1 MNKVININFQG
12 RILPIEE
19 MAYETLKQYI
29 ESLRVY
35 FANEEGRDE
44 IINDI
49 ECRIAELC
57 EDRLKKGTVC
67 IAVGDI
73 DLIIA
78 SIGRPAD
85 FEAQDGFEASTS
97 QSKQSANQNNDQN
110 NDRNNYQN
118 TSGSNYSNFDSSNN
132 RPKRLYRDEQNKV
145 LGGVCSGIANYFG
158 IEPLIVRI
166 LWFFLIGV
174 NILGYLIL
182 WIAVPS
188 TSIKEVG
195 GVRKRLFRDIDNKV
209 IGGVAAGLSKY
220 FGIQVWIVRILFLIP
235 FIRFVVNFRHMHLF
249 QFWDA
254 PDFPNF
260 LDITFS
266 PGAVFVY
273 IVLWLVLPEAKTS
286 ADKLEMVGEKVDL
299 NSIKNT
305 IQNDMEG
312 FSKRAQSWGSDL
324 YNRNKGTNHSNQEN
338 ASNNEGT
345 ATITNNENAN
355 KSSENQRSSEKRKG
369 LLYYIGRIIT
379 ICIKGFVYFILA
391 IVGISLLA
399 ALFGIGAAATAL
411 LPLKNFLI
419 EEGAQTWSV
428 IGAIL
433 LFVWVPII
441 GIVTAVIRKIAGL
454 KKANVWV
461 RSSFWALWIVGWVM
475 LFYFGSS
482 LGNSFSRHN
491 IPVEQSIALTNPK
504 IDYVEITAAPKMK
517 YYENHWFQIEPF
529 QGFADEDTVYVRNL
543 RIRIVQSKTDS
554 FEVKIVK
561 LSNGKTV
568 QNANDL
574 AGKINFELKQEDSLL
589 YLDKGIGINKIDKF
603 RNQHIIMTVAVP
615 IGKRIKITNKG
626 WSQTN
631 VNINGRGIRTGTID
645 RISSDENWY
654 DEWNEPWDNES
665 YQFEKGVEYKMT
677 KEGLISLSPS
687 DADEDRSDDI
697 KKMDDENIDKEI
709 QLQKLKEEREAIKK
723 DIKKLKEEELQK
735 EKTKVV
741 KVNEFKKDD
750 IGNSNLGKMNQI
762 GKAAGKLSDLQWV
775 LDRFTH

>member
-29 ESLRVY
+29 ESLRSY

-97 QSKQSANQNNDQN
+97 QSQQNNH
-110 NDRNNYQN
+110 QN
-118 TSGSNYSNFDSSNN
+118 TSGNNNSNFYRDGN

-145 LGGVCSGIANYFG
+145 LGGVCSGIANYFV
-158 IEPLIVRI
+158 IEPWIVRI
-166 LWFFLIGV
+166 LWLFLIGLNV
-174 NILGYLIL
+174 LAYIIL

-188 TSIKEVG
+188 TSVKVVG

-235 FIRFVVNFRHMHLF
+235 FIRFVVNFKHMHLF

-266 PGAVFVY
+266 PGAVFIY

-324 YNRNKGTNHSNQEN
+324 YNRNKGTNNSNEANQ
-338 ASNNEGT
+338 SNNEGT
-345 ATITNNENAN
+345 GTTNNQDAY
-355 KSSENQRSSEKRKG
+355 SSTEKRKG

-379 ICIKGFVYFILA
+379 LCIKGFVYFILA

-411 LPLKNFLI
+411 LPLKKFLI
-419 EEGAQTWSV
+419 EDGAQTWSV

-441 GIVTAVIRKIAGL
+441 GIVTAVIRKIAGF

-491 IPVEQSIALTNPK
+491 LPTEQNIALSNPT

-517 YYENHWFQIEPF
+517 YYENHWYQFEDF
-529 QGFADEDTVYVRNL
+529 QGFSDEDTVYVRNL
-543 RIRIVQSKTDS
+543 RIRIVQSLNDS
-554 FEVKIVK
+554 FQVKIVK

-568 QNANDL
+568 QNANEL
-574 AGKINFELKQEDSLL
+574 ANKINFELTQQDSML

-603 RNQHIIMTVAVP
+603 RNQHIIMTIAVP

-631 VNINGRGIRTGTID
+631 ININGRGIRTGTID
-645 RISSDENWY
+645 RITNDENWY

-665 YQFEKGVEYKMT
+665 YPFEKGIEYKMT
-677 KEGLISLSPS
+677 KTGLENLSPM
-687 DADEDRSDDI
+687 DADDRSDDS
-697 KKMDDENIDKEI
+697 KKMDDEKLDKEI
-709 QLQKLKEEREAIKK
+709 QLQKLKEEREAIKN

-735 EKTKVV
+735 EKTRVV
-741 KVNEFKKDD
+741 KVNDIKKED
-750 IGNSNLGKMNQI
+750 IGNSNLDKMNKV

>member
-19 MAYETLKQYI
+19 QAYEILKQYI

-67 IAVGDI
+67 IAASDI
-73 DLIIA
+73 DLIIT

-97 QSKQSANQNNDQN
+97 QTHQNT
-110 NDRNNYQN
+110 NNYQS
-118 TSGSNYSNFDSSNN
+118 TSGNAHSNFESNNN

-145 LGGVCSGIANYFG
+145 LGGVCSGIANYFV
-158 IEPLIVRI
+158 IEPWIVRI
-166 LWFFLIGV
+166 LWFFLIGI
-174 NILGYLIL
+174 NILAYLIL

-188 TSIKEVG
+188 TSVKVVG

-324 YNRNKGTNHSNQEN
+324 YNRNKGKADSNNQDAATTSNN
-338 ASNNEGT
+338 ASSNYST
-345 ATITNNENAN
+345 
-355 KSSENQRSSEKRKG
+355 EKRKG

-379 ICIKGFVYFILA
+379 LCIKGFVYFILA
-391 IVGISLLA
+391 IVGVSLLA
-399 ALFGIGAAATAL
+399 ALFGIGVAATAL
-411 LPLKNFLI
+411 LPLKNFILDD
-419 EEGAQTWSV
+419 GAQTWSV

-433 LFVWVPII
+433 LFVWVPIL

-461 RSSFWALWIVGWVM
+461 RSSF
-475 LFYFGSS
+475 
-482 LGNSFSRHN
+482 
-491 IPVEQSIALTNPK
+491 
-504 IDYVEITAAPKMK
+504 
-517 YYENHWFQIEPF
+517 
-529 QGFADEDTVYVRNL
+529 
-543 RIRIVQSKTDS
+543 
-554 FEVKIVK
+554 
-561 LSNGKTV
+561 
-568 QNANDL
+568 
-574 AGKINFELKQEDSLL
+574 
-589 YLDKGIGINKIDKF
+589 
-603 RNQHIIMTVAVP
+603 
-615 IGKRIKITNKG
+615 
-626 WSQTN
+626 
-631 VNINGRGIRTGTID
+631 
-645 RISSDENWY
+645 
-654 DEWNEPWDNES
+654 
-665 YQFEKGVEYKMT
+665 
-677 KEGLISLSPS
+677 
-687 DADEDRSDDI
+687 
-697 KKMDDENIDKEI
+697 
-709 QLQKLKEEREAIKK
+709 
-723 DIKKLKEEELQK
+723 
-735 EKTKVV
+735 
-741 KVNEFKKDD
+741 
-750 IGNSNLGKMNQI
+750 
-762 GKAAGKLSDLQWV
+762 
-775 LDRFTH
+775 

>member
-19 MAYETLKQYI
+19 LAYEILKQYI
-29 ESLRVY
+29 ESLRIY

-67 IAVGDI
+67 IATQDMN
-73 DLIIA
+73 LIIA

-85 FEAQDGFEASTS
+85 FEAQDGFEQST
-97 QSKQSANQNNDQN
+97 A
-110 NDRNNYQN
+110 
-118 TSGSNYSNFDSSNN
+118 SSNN
-132 RPKRLYRDEQNKV
+132 INNANDSRQQNANDAKGFNDGNHQKRLYRDEKNKV
-145 LGGVCSGIANYFG
+145 LGGVCSGIANYFN
-158 IEPLIVRI
+158 IDPLVVRI
-166 LWFFLIGV
+166 LWIFLIGINV
-174 NILGYLIL
+174 LGYLIL

-188 TSIKEVG
+188 TSVKEVG

-235 FIRFVVNFRHMHLF
+235 FIRFVVNFRHLHLW
-249 QFWDA
+249 QFWDS
-254 PDFPNF
+254 PDFPNL

-286 ADKLEMVGEKVDL
+286 ADKLEMVGEKVDI

-312 FSKRAQSWGSDL
+312 FSKRAQAWGSDI
-324 YNRNKGTNHSNQEN
+324 YNRNKSNTDATNQSAQTTSNY
-338 ASNNEGT
+338 AST
-345 ATITNNENAN
+345 STST
-355 KSSENQRSSEKRKG
+355 EKRKG
-369 LLYYIGRIIT
+369 FIYYIGRIIT
-379 ICIKGFVYFILA
+379 LCIKGFVYFILA

-411 LPLKNFLI
+411 LPLKRFLL

-433 LFVWVPII
+433 LFIWVPII
-441 GIVTAVIRKIAGL
+441 GIVTAVIRKIAGF
-454 KKANVWV
+454 KKANIWV
-461 RSSFWALWIVGWVM
+461 RSSFWALWIVGWGM

-491 IPVEQSIALTNPK
+491 VPVEQSVALKNPT
-504 IDYVEITAAPKMK
+504 IDFLEITAVPKMK
-517 YYENHWFQIEPF
+517 YYENHWFEITPF
-529 QGFADEDTVYVRNL
+529 EGYYDADTVFVRNL
-543 RIRIVQSKTDS
+543 RIRIVPSKTDS
-554 FEVKIVK
+554 FQVKVVK
-561 LSNGKTV
+561 LSNGKTI
-568 QNANDL
+568 QNANEL
-574 AGKINFELKQEDSLL
+574 ASKINFDITQQDSLL

-603 RNQHIIMTVAVP
+603 RNQHVIMTIAVP
-615 IGKRIKITNKG
+615 IGKRIKVANKG

-631 VNINGRGIRTGTID
+631 VNINGRGMRMGTID
-645 RISSDENWY
+645 RISSDNNWY

-665 YQFEKGVEYKMT
+665 YQFERGVEYKMT
-677 KEGLISLSPS
+677 STGLEKIKRAS
-687 DADEDRSDDI
+687 DVYNTEPDDQIDSDHPN
-697 KKMDDENIDKEI
+697 E
-709 QLQKLKEEREAIKK
+709 LQKELQELKEERLKLQKEAEKAAKKTGDISLDEPNAIKK
-723 DIKKLKEEELQK
+723 
-735 EKTKVV
+735 
-741 KVNEFKKDD
+741 VN
-750 IGNSNLGKMNQI
+750 
-762 GKAAGKLSDLQWV
+762 KAASKFSDLHWV
-775 LDRFTH
+775 LDRFNY

>member
-19 MAYETLKQYI
+19 QAYEILKQYI
-29 ESLRVY
+29 ESLRIY

-67 IAVGDI
+67 IAASDI
-73 DLIIA
+73 DLIIT

-85 FEAQDGFEASTS
+85 FEAQDGFEQSTTATAHNS
-97 QSKQSANQNNDQN
+97 NDGRQQNT
-110 NDRNNYQN
+110 YQN
-118 TSGSNYSNFDSSNN
+118 TSGNNNSNFYRDGN

-145 LGGVCSGIANYFG
+145 LGGVCSGIANYFV
-158 IEPLIVRI
+158 IEPWIVRI
-166 LWFFLIGV
+166 LWFFLIGI
-174 NILGYLIL
+174 NILAYLIL

-195 GVRKRLFRDIDNKV
+195 GVRKKLFRDIDKKI

-235 FIRFVVNFRHMHLF
+235 FIRFVANFRHMHLF

-324 YNRNKGTNHSNQEN
+324 YNRNKGTNNSNEEN
-338 ASNNEGT
+338 ASNQST
-345 ATITNNENAN
+345 ENH
-355 KSSENQRSSEKRKG
+355 RSTEKRKG

-379 ICIKGFVYFILA
+379 LSIKVFVYFILA

-399 ALFGIGAAATAL
+399 ALFGIGVAATAL
-411 LPLKNFLI
+411 LPLKNFILDD
-419 EEGAQTWSV
+419 GAQTWSV

-441 GIVTAVIRKIAGL
+441 GIVTAVIRKFAGF
-454 KKANVWV
+454 KKANVYV
-461 RSSFWALWIVGWVM
+461 RSSFWALWIVGWVV

-491 IPVEQSIALTNPK
+491 APAEQSIALTNPT
-504 IDYVEITAAPKMK
+504 INYVEITAAPKMK
-517 YYENHWFQIEPF
+517 YYENNWFQFEPF

-568 QNANDL
+568 QNANEL
-574 AGKINFELKQEDSLL
+574 ANKINFELTQQDSLV
-589 YLDKGIGINKIDKF
+589 YLDRGIGINKKDKF
-603 RNQHIIMTVAVP
+603 RNQHIIMTIAVP

-631 VNINGRGIRTGTID
+631 VNINGRGMRTGIID

-665 YQFEKGVEYKMT
+665 YPFEKGIEYKMT
-677 KEGLISLSPS
+677 KTGLESLSPM
-687 DADEDRSDDI
+687 DTNDRSDDSN
-697 KKMDDENIDKEI
+697 KMDDENLDKEI
-709 QLQKLKEEREAIKK
+709 QLQKLKEEREAIKN

-735 EKTKVV
+735 DKTRVV
-741 KVNEFKKDD
+741 KVNDLKKDD
-750 IGNSNLGKMNQI
+750 IGSSNIEKMNKI

>member
-12 RILPIEE
+12 RILPIEDL
-19 MAYETLKQYI
+19 AYETLKQYI
-29 ESLRVY
+29 ESLRSY

-57 EDRLKKGTVC
+57 EDLLKKGIVC
-67 IAVGDI
+67 IAVVDI

-85 FEAQDGFEASTS
+85 FEAQDGFEQSTASGT
-97 QSKQSANQNNDQN
+97 NNTKESRQ
-110 NDRNNYQN
+110 QN
-118 TSGSNYSNFDSSNN
+118 TNNTSAPINGS
-132 RPKRLYRDEQNKV
+132 RQKRLYRDEQNKV
-145 LGGVCSGIANYFG
+145 LGGVCSGIANYFN
-158 IEPLIVRI
+158 IDPLVVRI

-188 TSIKEVG
+188 SSVKEVG
-195 GVRKRLFRDIDNKV
+195 GVRKRLFRDLDNKI
-209 IGGVAAGLSKY
+209 IGGVAGGLSKY
-220 FGIQVWIVRILFLIP
+220 FGIQVWIIRILFLIP
-235 FIRFVVNFRHMHLF
+235 FIRFVLNYRDMQLF

-312 FSKRAQSWGSDL
+312 FTKRAQSWGSEL
-324 YNRNKGTNHSNQEN
+324 YHKKNRNVVANNEAAQTEIKEE
-338 ASNNEGT
+338 ASNRSK
-345 ATITNNENAN
+345 EN
-355 KSSENQRSSEKRKG
+355 KKG
-369 LLYYIGRIIT
+369 IIYYLGRIIT
-379 ICIKGFVYFILA
+379 LCIKGIVYFILA
-391 IVGISLLA
+391 IVGISLVA

-411 LPLKNFLI
+411 LPLRKFLL
-419 EEGAQTWSV
+419 EDGAQTWSV

-441 GIVTAVIRKIAGL
+441 GIVTAIIRKIAGF
-454 KKANVWV
+454 KKANIWV

-491 IPVEQSIALTNPK
+491 VPIEQSIILTNPK
-504 IDYVEITAAPKMK
+504 IDFLEITATPKMK
-517 YYENHWFQIEPF
+517 YYENHWFEITPF
-529 QGFADEDTVYVRNL
+529 EGYYDDDTVFVRNL
-543 RIRIVQSKTDS
+543 RIRIVPSKTDS
-554 FEVKIVK
+554 FQVKVVK
-561 LSNGKTV
+561 LSNGETI
-568 QNANDL
+568 QHANEL
-574 AGKINFELKQEDSLL
+574 ANKINFNLTQQDSLV

-603 RNQHIIMTVAVP
+603 RNQHVIMTIAVP
-615 IGKRIKITNKG
+615 IGKRIKVSNKG
-626 WSQTN
+626 WTQTN
-631 VNINGRGIRTGTID
+631 LNINGRGIRMGTID
-645 RISSDENWY
+645 RIASDEDWY

-665 YQFEKGVEYKMT
+665 YQFERGVEYKMT
-677 KEGLISLSPS
+677 STGLEKIKRAS
-687 DADEDRSDDI
+687 DEDIDQP
-697 KKMDDENIDKEI
+697 ENLIDTENPTEMQKE
-709 QLQKLKEEREAIKK
+709 LQELKQERLKLQNEREKAAKK
-723 DIKKLKEEELQK
+723 TGNIILEDPNA
-735 EKTKVV
+735 TN
-741 KVNEFKKDD
+741 KVN
-750 IGNSNLGKMNQI
+750 
-762 GKAAGKLSDLQWV
+762 KAASKFADLHWV
-775 LDRFTH
+775 LDRFTY

>member
-19 MAYETLKQYI
+19 IAYETLKQYI
-29 ESLRVY
+29 ESLRSY
-35 FANEEGRDE
+35 FTNEEGRDE

-85 FEAQDGFEASTS
+85 FEAQDGFEASSS
-97 QSKQSANQNNDQN
+97 QAHQSAHQNNDQN
-110 NDRNNYQN
+110 
-118 TSGSNYSNFDSSNN
+118 TSNQSYSNFESTDHRS
-132 RPKRLYRDEQNKV
+132 RRLYRDEHNKV

-158 IEPLIVRI
+158 IEPLAVRI

-174 NILGYLIL
+174 NVLGYLIL

-188 TSIKEVG
+188 TSVKVVG
-195 GVRKRLFRDIDNKV
+195 GVRKRLFRDIDNKL

-235 FIRFVVNFRHMHLF
+235 FIRFVVNFRHMHLW

-254 PDFPNF
+254 PDFPNL

-324 YNRNKGTNHSNQEN
+324 YNRNKGNTV
-338 ASNNEGT
+338 SNNET
-345 ATITNNENAN
+345 API
-355 KSSENQRSSEKRKG
+355 EKRKG
-369 LLYYIGRIIT
+369 FIYFIGRIIT
-379 ICIKGFVYFILA
+379 LCIKGFVYFILA
-391 IVGISLLA
+391 IVGVSLLA
-399 ALFGIGAAATAL
+399 ALFGIGVAATAL
-411 LPLKNFLI
+411 LPLKNFLL
-419 EEGAQTWSV
+419 EEGAQNWSV

-433 LFVWVPII
+433 LFIWVPII
-441 GIVTAVIRKIAGL
+441 GIVAAIIRKIAGF
-454 KKANVWV
+454 KKANIWV

-482 LGNSFSRHN
+482 LGSSFSRHN
-491 IPVEQSIALTNPK
+491 VPAEQTIALTNPK
-504 IDYVEITAAPKMK
+504 IDYLEITAAPKMK

-529 QGFADEDTVYVRNL
+529 QGFSDEDTVYVRNL
-543 RIRIVQSKTDS
+543 RIRIVQSLNDS
-554 FEVKIVK
+554 FQVRIVK

-574 AGKINFELKQEDSLL
+574 AGKINFQLTQQDSLV

-603 RNQHIIMTVAVP
+603 RNQHIIMTIAVP

-631 VNINGRGIRTGTID
+631 VNINGHGMRMGTID

-654 DEWNEPWDNES
+654 DEWNEPYDNES
-665 YQFEKGVEYKMT
+665 YSFERGVEYKMT
-677 KEGLISLSPS
+677 KSGLEKIKR
-687 DADEDRSDDI
+687 ADDI
-697 KKMDDENIDKEI
+697 DSNDKTDELDTDQPNELKKELKE
-709 QLQKLKEEREAIKK
+709 LKEER
-723 DIKKLKEEELQK
+723 LQLQK
-735 EKTKVV
+735 EIETKAKKTANIDLQEGKTLN
-741 KVNEFKKDD
+741 KVN
-750 IGNSNLGKMNQI
+750 
-762 GKAAGKLSDLQWV
+762 KAASKLTDLHWV
-775 LDRFTH
+775 LDRFSY

>member
-73 DLIIA
+73 DLIIT

-85 FEAQDGFEASTS
+85 FEAQDGFEASAS
-97 QSKQSANQNNDQN
+97 QSQQNSNQNNYQN
-110 NDRNNYQN
+110 NNRNNYQN
-118 TSGSNYSNFDSSNN
+118 TSGSNYSNFNSSSN

-145 LGGVCSGIANYFG
+145 LGGVCSGIANYFV
-158 IEPLIVRI
+158 IEPWIVRI
-166 LWFFLIGV
+166 LWFFLIGLNV
-174 NILGYLIL
+174 LVYIIL

-188 TSIKEVG
+188 TSVKEVG
-195 GVRKRLFRDIDNKV
+195 GVRKRLFRDIDKKI

-220 FGIQVWIVRILFLIP
+220 FGIQVWIIRILFLIP
-235 FIRFVVNFRHMHLF
+235 FIRFVVNFEHMHLF

-266 PGAVFVY
+266 PGAVFIY

-324 YNRNKGTNHSNQEN
+324 YNRNKSNAESNKEGTTT
-338 ASNNEGT
+338 ASNNE
-345 ATITNNENAN
+345 
-355 KSSENQRSSEKRKG
+355 SSNHSTEKRKG
-369 LLYYIGRIIT
+369 LLYYIGRFIT
-379 ICIKGFVYFILA
+379 LSIKVFVYFILA
-391 IVGISLLA
+391 VVGISLLA
-399 ALFGIGAAATAL
+399 ALFGIGVAATAL
-411 LPLKNFLI
+411 LPLKSFLL

-428 IGAIL
+428 IGTIL
-433 LFVWVPII
+433 LFVWVPIL
-441 GIVTAVIRKIAGL
+441 GIVTAVIRKFAGL

-461 RSSFWALWIVGWVM
+461 RSSFIALWVVGWVM

-491 IPVEQSIALTNPK
+491 IPTEQSVALTNPT

-529 QGFADEDTVYVRNL
+529 QGFSDEDTVYVRNL
-543 RIRIVQSKTDS
+543 RIRIVQSINDS
-554 FEVKIVK
+554 FQVKIVK

-574 AGKINFELKQEDSLL
+574 ANKINFELTQQDSML
-589 YLDKGIGINKIDKF
+589 YLDRGIGINKIHKF
-603 RNQHIIMTVAVP
+603 RNQHIIMTIAVP

-631 VNINGRGIRTGTID
+631 ININGRGMRTGTID
-645 RISSDENWY
+645 RISSDDDWY

-665 YQFEKGVEYKMT
+665 YQYERGVEYKMT
-677 KEGLISLSPS
+677 KDGLVNLSPME
-687 DADEDRSDDI
+687 ADDDRSDDS
-697 KKMDDENIDKEI
+697 KKMDDENLDKEI
-709 QLQKLKEEREAIKK
+709 QLQKLKEEREAIKN

-735 EKTKVV
+735 DKTRVV
-741 KVNEFKKDD
+741 KVNDLKKDNID
-750 IGNSNLGKMNQI
+750 GSNLDKMNKI
-762 GKAAGKLSDLQWV
+762 GRAAGKLSDLQWV

>member
-19 MAYETLKQYI
+19 MAYEILKQYI

-73 DLIIA
+73 DLIIT

-97 QSKQSANQNNDQN
+97 QSGQSTNQNN
-110 NDRNNYQN
+110 YQS
-118 TSGSNYSNFDSSNN
+118 TSGSNYSNFNSSSN

-145 LGGVCSGIANYFG
+145 LGGVCSGIANYFV
-158 IEPLIVRI
+158 IEPWIVRI
-166 LWFFLIGV
+166 LWLFLIGLNV
-174 NILGYLIL
+174 LAYIIM

-188 TSIKEVG
+188 TSVKEVG

-235 FIRFVVNFRHMHLF
+235 FIRFVVNFEHMHLF

-254 PDFPNF
+254 PDFPYF
-260 LDITFS
+260 LATTFS
-266 PGAVFVY
+266 PGAVFIY

-324 YNRNKGTNHSNQEN
+324 YNRNKGTNNSN
-338 ASNNEGT
+338 ASNHEGT
-345 ATITNNENAN
+345 TSTTNNQDDY
-355 KSSENQRSSEKRKG
+355 SSSEKRKG
-369 LLYYIGRIIT
+369 LVYYIGRVIT
-379 ICIKGFVYFILA
+379 LSIKVFVYFILA
-391 IVGISLLA
+391 VVGISLLA

-419 EEGAQTWSV
+419 EDGAQTWSA

-433 LFVWVPII
+433 LFVWVPIL
-441 GIVTAVIRKIAGL
+441 GIVTAVIRKFAGL

-461 RSSFWALWIVGWVM
+461 RSSFIALWVVGWVM

-491 IPVEQSIALTNPK
+491 IPTEQSVALTNPT

-517 YYENHWFQIEPF
+517 YYENNWFQFEPF

-543 RIRIVQSKTDS
+543 RIRIVQSINDS
-554 FEVKIVK
+554 FQVKIVK

-574 AGKINFELKQEDSLL
+574 ANKINFELTQQDSML
-589 YLDKGIGINKIDKF
+589 YLDRGIGINKIDKF
-603 RNQHIIMTVAVP
+603 RNQHIIMTIAVP

-631 VNINGRGIRTGTID
+631 ININGRGMRTGTID
-645 RISSDENWY
+645 RFSSDDDWY

-665 YQFEKGVEYKMT
+665 YQYERGVEYKMT
-677 KEGLISLSPS
+677 KDGLVNLSPMK
-687 DADEDRSDDI
+687 ADDDRSDDS
-697 KKMDDENIDKEI
+697 KKMDDENLDKEI
-709 QLQKLKEEREAIKK
+709 QLQKLKEERESIKN

-735 EKTKVV
+735 DKTRVV
-741 KVNEFKKDD
+741 KVNDLKKDNID
-750 IGNSNLGKMNQI
+750 GSNLDKMNKI
-762 GKAAGKLSDLQWV
+762 GRAAGKLSDLQWV

>member
-57 EDRLKKGTVC
+57 EERLKKGTVC

-97 QSKQSANQNNDQN
+97 QTQQNTNQ
-110 NDRNNYQN
+110 NNYQN
-118 TSGSNYSNFDSSNN
+118 TSGSNYSNFDSSNI

-145 LGGVCSGIANYFG
+145 LGGVCSGIANYFV
-158 IEPLIVRI
+158 IEPWIVRI

-174 NILGYLIL
+174 NILAYLIL

-188 TSIKEVG
+188 SSVKEVG
-195 GVRKRLFRDIDNKV
+195 GVRKRLFRDIDKKI

-235 FIRFVVNFRHMHLF
+235 FIRFVANFRHMHLF

-266 PGAVFVY
+266 PGAVFIY

-324 YNRNKGTNHSNQEN
+324 YNRNKGTNNSNESNQT
-338 ASNNEGT
+338 NNEGT
-345 ATITNNENAN
+345 AASNNNEDAN
-355 KSSENQRSSEKRKG
+355 KSSENHRSTEKRKG
-369 LLYYIGRIIT
+369 FLYFIGRIIT
-379 ICIKGFVYFILA
+379 LCIKGFVYFILA

-399 ALFGIGAAATAL
+399 TLFGIGVAATAL
-411 LPLKNFLI
+411 LPLKNFILDD
-419 EEGAQTWSV
+419 GAQTWSV

-441 GIVTAVIRKIAGL
+441 GIVTAVIRKFAGL

-461 RSSFWALWIVGWVM
+461 RSSFIALWIMGWVV

-491 IPVEQSIALTNPK
+491 APAEQSIALTNPK

-517 YYENHWFQIEPF
+517 YYENNWFQFEPF

-543 RIRIVQSKTDS
+543 RIRIVQSLNDS
-554 FEVKIVK
+554 FQVKIVK

-574 AGKINFELKQEDSLL
+574 ANKINFELTQEDSLL
-589 YLDKGIGINKIDKF
+589 YLDRGIGINKTDKF
-603 RNQHIIMTVAVP
+603 RNQHIIMTIAVP

-631 VNINGRGIRTGTID
+631 VNINGRGMRTGTID
-645 RISSDENWY
+645 RISSDDNWY

-665 YQFEKGVEYKMT
+665 YPFERGIEYKMT
-677 KEGLISLSPS
+677 KTGLENLSPM
-687 DADEDRSDDI
+687 DAEDRSDDI
-697 KKMDDENIDKEI
+697 KKMDDENLDKEI
-709 QLQKLKEEREAIKK
+709 QLQKLKEEREAIKN

-735 EKTKVV
+735 DKIKVV
-741 KVNEFKKDD
+741 KVNEFKKDN
-750 IGNSNLGKMNQI
+750 IGGSNIEKMNKI

>member
-19 MAYETLKQYI
+19 QAYEILKQYI

-67 IAVGDI
+67 ITASDI
-73 DLIIA
+73 DLIIT

-97 QSKQSANQNNDQN
+97 QTQQNRNNDQSKRSHA
-110 NDRNNYQN
+110 D
-118 TSGSNYSNFDSSNN
+118 SNFESNN
-132 RPKRLYRDEQNKV
+132 SRPKRLYRDEQNKV

-158 IEPLIVRI
+158 IEPLVVRI

-188 TSIKEVG
+188 TSIKEIG
-195 GVRKRLFRDIDNKV
+195 GVRKRLFRDIDKKV

-220 FGIQVWIVRILFLIP
+220 FGIQVWIVRVLFLIP
-235 FIRFVVNFRHMHLF
+235 FIRFVINFRHMHLW

-254 PDFPNF
+254 PDFPNL

-324 YNRNKGTNHSNQEN
+324 YNRKKGTNHLNEEY

-345 ATITNNENAN
+345 ASTTNNEDSY
-355 KSSENQRSSEKRKG
+355 KYSENQRPSEKRKG
-369 LLYYIGRIIT
+369 LLYYLGRIIT
-379 ICIKGFVYFILA
+379 IFIKGFVYFILA

-399 ALFGIGAAATAL
+399 ALFGIGVAATAL
-411 LPLKNFLI
+411 LPLKKFLI
-419 EEGAQTWSV
+419 EDGAQTWSMV
-428 IGAIL
+428 GAIL

-441 GIVTAVIRKIAGL
+441 GIVTAVIRKIAGF

-475 LFYFGSS
+475 LFYFGTS

-491 IPVEQSIALTNPK
+491 IPAEQSVALTNPN

-517 YYENHWFQIEPF
+517 YYENHWYQFEDF
-529 QGFADEDTVYVRNL
+529 QGFSDEDTVHVRNL
-543 RIRIVQSKTDS
+543 RIRIVQSTTDS
-554 FEVKIVK
+554 FQVKIVK

-568 QNANDL
+568 QNANEL
-574 AGKINFELKQEDSLL
+574 ASKINFELTQKDSLL

-603 RNQHIIMTVAVP
+603 RNQHIIMTIAVP

-631 VNINGRGIRTGTID
+631 VNINGRGMRMGTID

-665 YQFEKGVEYKMT
+665 YQFEKGVEYTMT
-677 KEGLISLSPS
+677 KSGLEKIKRAEEVDANDAS
-687 DADEDRSDDI
+687 DELGGDHPTE
-697 KKMDDENIDKEI
+697 MQKE
-709 QLQKLKEEREAIKK
+709 LKALKEER
-723 DIKKLKEEELQK
+723 LRLQK
-735 EKTKVV
+735 EVEKNAKKTGNIELSDDKSLK
-741 KVNEFKKDD
+741 KVN
-750 IGNSNLGKMNQI
+750 
-762 GKAAGKLSDLQWV
+762 KAASKLTDLHWV
-775 LDRFTH
+775 LDRFYY